1 MNSNT
6 IIRGTG
12 SVIPDVEVPNSAF
25 LNHEFL
31 DEMYDLLKKFIYVL
45 RKPLIS
51 VGNR

>member
-6 IIRGTG
+6 IITGTG

-31 DEMYDLLKKFIYVL
+31 DENGD
-45 RKPLIS
+45 PIS
-51 VGNR
+51 HSNEVII